1 VRGEE
6 VELKPMSMHPSMI
19 QTEALLTEGA
29 NSSPAAASDF
39 DHNSNTQKHH
49 NESKNKKPT
58 LDLASE
64 IWYFLPA

>member
-1 VRGEE
+1 
-6 VELKPMSMHPSMI
+6 M
-19 QTEALLTEGA
+19 EALLTEGA